1 MGEMKTTTFTLE
13 DHKKRQHFALLLRP
27 RNQVAGTAG
36 VKPVLSMS
44 KKKTVRQMVS
54 KHKERVGDRF

>member
-27 RNQVAGTAG
+27 RNQVAGTAV

-44 KKKTVRQMVS
+44 KKKNS
-54 KHKERVGDRF
+54 KTDGVKT